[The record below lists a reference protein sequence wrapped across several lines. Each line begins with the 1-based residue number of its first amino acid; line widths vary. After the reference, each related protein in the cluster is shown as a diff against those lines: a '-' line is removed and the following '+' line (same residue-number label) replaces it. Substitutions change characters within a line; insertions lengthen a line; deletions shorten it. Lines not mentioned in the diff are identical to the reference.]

1 MIKKRQAFILIFLS
15 ILSLSFDIAAQINIG
30 PEQTFYDKLMASNS
44 KQKQVDFNLKGNIKS
59 LIEISSAND
68 DSTLF
73 HFNLNGLLVKRF
85 TSSTQELT
93 LYSFEKDQLR
103 SIHFEDPHSKY
114 FSKKHFNSLGYIE
127 KEVTER
133 INYSDTFHQESNYFF
148 NEKYDELNIYY
159 KYNIDTARW
168 DVVLNDFYVFTFN
181 NKNQV
186 TKEKNLS
193 KYPETTYGNTTTYYY
208 DSLSGNLIY
217 VRYIDDCAM
226 TASSNS
232 CGNFETRISYDNHN
246 NIIAKSLSDHTIRN
260 SNWTS
265 SYSYS
270 AKYNENNDIIEEY
283 YSNSEDREKY
293 LRELFVKE
301 KDKTNDVVKKTTPV
315 FEYEYDLKGNWIK
328 KYEGINNTR
337 KLIKRRIIEYYN

>member
-1 MIKKRQAFILIFLS
+1 MKKRILVTILLLFSIIFAIS
-15 ILSLSFDIAAQINIG
+15 AQTNIG
-30 PEQTFYDKLMASNS
+30 TEQTFYDKLMASNS
-44 KQKQVDFNLKGNIKS
+44 TQKQFDFNLKGNVKS
-59 LIEISSAND
+59 LTEISSANND
-68 DSTLF
+68 TTLIYF
-73 HFNLNGLLVKRF
+73 TLNGLLEKRF
-85 TSSTQELT
+85 ISSTKELT

-114 FSKKHFNSLGYIE
+114 ISKKYFNSLGYIE
-127 KEVTER
+127 KEVIER
-133 INYSDTFHQESNYFF
+133 INPSDTFHQESNYFF

-168 DVVLNDFYVFTFN
+168 DVVLNDFYAFTFN

-186 TKEKNLS
+186 TKERNLS
-193 KYPETTYGNTTTYYY
+193 KHTESTYGNTTNYYY

-217 VRYIDDCAM
+217 VRYIDDCAL

-232 CGNFETRISYDNHN
+232 CGNYEIRFSYDNHN
-246 NIIAKSLSDHTIRN
+246 NIISKSLSDHTIRN
-260 SNWTS
+260 STWTS

-283 YSNSEDREKY
+283 YSNSEDFQRH
-293 LRELFVKE
+293 LQELFMKPSKNDKE
-301 KDKTNDVVKKTTPV
+301 KVADKETKPY
-315 FEYEYDLKGNWIK
+315 FEYEYDLEGNWIK
-328 KYEGINNTR
+328 KYESINNTR